1 MREEQ
6 QRTVRESGMT
16 LRVDGIRMR
25 IGLDPAAEPCELML
39 EPGTLTFVMGSNGAG
54 KTTWLEKLAG
64 LRDPEG
70 LRIRYGVEPLWRR
83 RKFRPGWR
91 LNPAALLQ
99 YGYGSQ
105 SSEQALF
112 ARSVKEELLY
122 SLGPYARSLGSEGQK
137 AEMNQA
143 VEAVGFDSSWL
154 LRDPFRMSGGERRRT
169 ALASLFVTPAAWLL
183 LDEPTAGLDRE
194 GHERVAGHLQQ
205 LKQEARGIILVSH
218 DLDWALPL
226 ADQVLILNSSG
237 EFRICRVED
246 LVDHLEWIE
255 EAGMRVPVWLRVV
268 QQARYLGVPLERLW
282 NPTEAADAITECE
295 NFDELGEWIGQ
306 EKASCRANQ
315 PGIVKAGRPLQT
327 IAHRLTRLD
336 PRAVWLSYAILA
348 AGLFSLSNWLGMA
361 VGALVVC
368 GLLFAGNVSLR
379 RWTGVIGSFLSFG
392 FILSCFAAVVTQGDG
407 HLWDKEAFT
416 GTLFPFA
423 RTLLVLLIGLALPL
437 VMTPLSLR
445 RTLEQL
451 VSWRGKTT
459 AFWQKF
465 ILTVMIMMRFVTV
478 LLAEWERFG
487 RIFLARGKETGKTPR
502 VLLRRLWGVA
512 LPFLLA
518 LFRLGDDVATA
529 LESRGVRM
537 NINPTRGTHLNWKWT
552 DTALIASA
560 AILSGVLWFWV

>member
-1 MREEQ
+1 MQEEQ
-6 QRTVRESGMT
+6 RPTARESGLT
-16 LRVDGIRMR
+16 LRVDGMRMR
-25 IGLDPAAEPCELML
+25 IGLDPAAVPCELLL
-39 EPGTLTFVMGSNGAG
+39 ESGTLTLVMGPNGAG
-54 KTTWLEKLAG
+54 KTSWLEKLAG

-70 LRIRYGVEPLWRR
+70 LKIRYGVEPLRRR

-91 LNPAALLQ
+91 LNPVALLQ
-99 YGYGSQ
+99 YGYASQ
-105 SSEQALF
+105 SPEEALF

-154 LRDPFRMSGGERRRT
+154 QRDPFRMSGGERRRT
-169 ALASLFVTPAAWLL
+169 ALASLFVTPAPWLL

-205 LKQEARGIILVSH
+205 LRQDGRGIILVSH
-218 DLDWALPL
+218 DSDWALPL
-226 ADQVLILNSSG
+226 ADQVLILHSSG
-237 EFRICRVED
+237 EFRRCRVEE

-255 EAGMRVPVWLRVV
+255 EAGLQVPVWLRVV
-268 QQARYLGVPLERLW
+268 RQARYSGVPLERLW
-282 NPTEAADAITECE
+282 NPTEAADAIAELE
-295 NFDELGEWIGQ
+295 NFDELGERIGE
-306 EKASCRANQ
+306 EKASSPAND
-315 PGIVKAGRPLQT
+315 PGIVKAGRPFAT
-327 IAHRLTRLD
+327 IAHRLTRFD
-336 PRAVWLSYAILA
+336 PRAVWLSYAIVA
-348 AGLFSLSNWLGMA
+348 AGLFSLSTWLGMA
-361 VGALVVC
+361 VGVLLVF
-368 GLLFAGNVSLR
+368 GLLLAGNVSLR
-379 RWTGVIGSFLSFG
+379 RWMGVIGNFVYFG
-392 FILSCFAAVVTQGDG
+392 LIVSCFAGVVSHGDG
-407 HLWDKEAFT
+407 RLWDKEAFT

-445 RTLEQL
+445 RSLEQL

-487 RIFLARGKETGKTPR
+487 RIFLARGKETGKSPR
-502 VLLRRLWGVA
+502 VLVRRLWGVA
-512 LPFLLA
+512 LPFMLA
-518 LFRLGDDVATA
+518 LFRLGDDVATS

-537 NINPTRGTHLNWKWT
+537 NIKPTRGTHLNWKWA
-552 DTALIASA
+552 DTALIAGA